1 MSMLEAT
8 KPMHSK
14 PIFFLV
20 YKNNDDAEIYLPD
33 EAVYL
38 MTFNEAHEKAQSL
51 SGDYPNM
58 KIASIVA
65 ECDLKIS
72 LRGVE

>member
-8 KPMHSK
+8 KPMHAK

-20 YKNNDDAEIYLPD
+20 YKNNEEAELYLPD
-33 EAVYL
+33 EAAYL
-38 MTFNEAHEKAQSL
+38 MTFNEAYEKAQSL